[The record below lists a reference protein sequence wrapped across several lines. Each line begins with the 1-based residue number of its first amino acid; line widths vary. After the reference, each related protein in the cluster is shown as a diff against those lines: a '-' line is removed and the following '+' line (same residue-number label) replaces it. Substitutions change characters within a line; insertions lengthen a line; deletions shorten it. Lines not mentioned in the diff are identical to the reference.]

1 MRVKK
6 IPIKQIQQL
15 NNIMVEN
22 DYTKTTVRELSGIQT
37 NTITA
42 ILEGKNEFS
51 HKTARKLEEF
61 LQRQEYPNQKE
72 IQYKD
77 LKIKLDDKEIRKMQE
92 VRSHVATYR
101 ELAKLTGLT
110 THFLYGLIGGI
121 VTEVD
126 YGNYYK
132 IKKVID
138 LNYLELQELAIDKG
152 VELETDKK
160 KYRSKTSLEIGR
172 KYRFTSKDGRGTG
185 MLESFQGKVI
195 KEYEHYYLLHTGT
208 YKTCVT
214 KSDLLAKEYD
224 VKKLG
229 GNK

>member
-77 LKIKLDDKEIRKMQE
+77 VKIKIDDKEIRKMQE
-92 VRSHVATYR
+92 VRSHVATYK

-126 YGNYYK
+126 HGNYHK

-172 KYRFTSKDGRGTG
+172 KYRFTTKSKAKNLEIIEGT
-185 MLESFQGKVI
+185 VI
-195 KEYEHYYLLHTGT
+195 KEYEHYYVLHTGA
-208 YKTCVT
+208 YKTCVL
-214 KSDLLAKEYD
+214 KSDLLTNEFKI
-224 VKKLG
+224 KKF
-229 GNK
+229 

>member
-51 HKTARKLEEF
+51 HKTARKLEKF

-77 LKIKLDDKEIRKMQE
+77 IKIKLDDKEIRKMQE
-92 VRSHVATYR
+92 VRSHVATYK

-110 THFLYGLIGGI
+110 THFLYGLI
-121 VTEVD
+121 
-126 YGNYYK
+126 
-132 IKKVID
+132 
-138 LNYLELQELAIDKG
+138 
-152 VELETDKK
+152 
-160 KYRSKTSLEIGR
+160 
-172 KYRFTSKDGRGTG
+172 FT
-185 MLESFQGKVI
+185 F
-195 KEYEHYYLLHTGT
+195 
-208 YKTCVT
+208 
-214 KSDLLAKEYD
+214 
-224 VKKLG
+224 
-229 GNK
+229 